1 MRANKLMAEIA
12 VPVMRGLSQL
22 TVLFVTEFFTL
33 SFLILTALP
42 AATRAQDSGAEG
54 TMLRGDRAEI
64 SVTVK
69 DRNGAIIKA
78 PGTVKLFRAGVPMG
92 QVSTSQGRA
101 FFILPSLGDY
111 TITAEAT
118 GYKSGQQDVSAMSAV
133 RLEADVYLQPETEP
147 NGVSGVPAGPVLAP
161 KAKDAFDKG
170 VQALR
175 ENKLDAAEKHV
186 NEAARLAPSN
196 PDVLYIQGVVFLRK
210 KEWPQAQTV
219 LEKATQLDPGNAHS
233 LSALGMA
240 LTDQG
245 KYQEAIPPLEKSM
258 QLDANTGYETEWAL
272 AKSYY
277 YRGKYEQALK
287 ISQEAMKQSN
297 GNAPEIELL
306 VAQSLTA
313 VGRFEEAGDALRDFL
328 KNHANDPQAATAKR
342 WLDRL
347 TADGKIKK
355 Q

>member
-1 MRANKLMAEIA
+1 MR
-12 VPVMRGLSQL
+12 RLSQF
-22 TVLFVTEFFTL
+22 TVLSVTGLFTL

-42 AATRAQDSGAEG
+42 VATRAQDSGAEG

-69 DRNGAIIKA
+69 DRNGAIINA
-78 PGTVKLFRAGVPMG
+78 PGTVKLFRSGTPMG
-92 QVSTSQGRA
+92 QASITQGRA

-111 TITAEAT
+111 TVTAVAA
-118 GYKSGQQDVSAMSAV
+118 GYKPGQQDISVMSAV
-133 RLEADVYLQPETEP
+133 RIEADVYLQPETEP
-147 NGVSGVPAGPVLAP
+147 NRVSGIPAGPVLAP
-161 KAKDAFDKG
+161 KAKEALDKG
-170 VQALR
+170 IQELR
-175 ENKLDAAEKHV
+175 ENKVDAAEKHV
-186 NEAARLAPSN
+186 NDAAKLAPSN
-196 PDVLYIQGVVFLRK
+196 PDVLYIQGVVFLK
-210 KEWPQAQTV
+210 KKQWSQAQTV
-219 LEKATQLDPGNAHS
+219 LEKATQLDPNNAHS

-245 KYQEAIPPLEKSM
+245 KYEEAIPPLEKSRE
-258 QLDANTGYETEWAL
+258 LDANTGYETEWAL
-272 AKSYY
+272 GKSYY
-277 YRGKYEQALK
+277 YRGKYDEALK

-313 VGRFEEAGDALRDFL
+313 VGHFEEAGETLRDFL
-328 KNHANDPQAATAKR
+328 KNHGNDPQAATAKR